1 LFRVTSQNT
10 TGQSLNA
17 YAQETITWDNAGT
30 NLAPFNTSNVDI
42 FITIDSA
49 KTWIPLALN
58 TPNDGSQVVTVPNY
72 TVVNKCR
79 FKVKASNNVYF
90 DFNDKWFSIKGAPAS
105 VTTVS
110 QNDFSIF
117 PNPVENEL
125 TIQSTSNNNIQS
137 IKVID
142 MSGRICLQNNTN
154 SLNVVLNTS
163 TLVKG
168 IYLVEINST
177 KGKTVS
183 KIIK

>member
-1 LFRVTSQNT
+1 
-10 TGQSLNA
+10 
-17 YAQETITWDNAGT
+17 
-30 NLAPFNTSNVDI
+30 
-42 FITIDSA
+42 
-49 KTWIPLALN
+49 
-58 TPNDGSQVVTVPNY
+58 
-72 TVVNKCR
+72 
-79 FKVKASNNVYF
+79 VKASNNVYF